1 MSDQFVGITSG
12 TVHLAICF
20 ILALV
25 ATYGSFRIFDFLTK
39 HIDIYG
45 EMNAKNSAV
54 SVMFSGMLFAIAL
67 ALKAVISPAVST
79 FQTYL
84 YQGLGWS
91 GWLKILFYFFGYV
104 LIALLVAVVSIWLAM
119 CIFMK
124 LTRGIDELQ
133 EIRNGN
139 MAVAIILAVVIVIMG
154 YFLGDGIKSL
164 LEAIVP
170 FPAMQQIQ
178 IM

>member
-12 TVHLAICF
+12 TLHLAICF
-20 ILALV
+20 LLALL
-25 ATYGSFRIFDFLTK
+25 ATYGSFRVFDFLTK
-39 HIDIYG
+39 HIDAYE
-45 EMNAKNSAV
+45 EMNKGNIAV
-54 SVMFSGMLFAIAL
+54 GVMLAGMLFALAL
-67 ALKAVISPAVST
+67 TLKAVISPAIST

-91 GWLKILFYFFGYV
+91 GWLEILLYVFGYV

-124 LTRGIDELQ
+124 LTRGVDELQ

-139 MAVAIILAVVIVIMG
+139 MAVAIVLAVVIVIMG
-154 YFLGDGIKSL
+154 YFLSDGIKSL

-170 FPAMQQIQ
+170 FPAVQQIEV
-178 IM
+178 M